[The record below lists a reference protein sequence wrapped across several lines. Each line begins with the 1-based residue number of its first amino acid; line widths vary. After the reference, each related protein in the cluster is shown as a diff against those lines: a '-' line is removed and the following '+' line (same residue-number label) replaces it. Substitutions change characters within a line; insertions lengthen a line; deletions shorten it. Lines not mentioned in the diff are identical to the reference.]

1 MQKLAPDF
9 FCKDVLELA
18 PALVGKIIVR
28 SLPDGSNIILKIHE
42 TEAYRGSEDL
52 ACHAS
57 KGRTK
62 RTEIMYQNGGTI
74 YMYLIY
80 GMYWMFNIV
89 SGEKENPQAVLIRC
103 AGEYDGPGK
112 LTRALKMD
120 KSFNGE
126 HICKSKRIYIAD
138 DNSTP
143 KVITKKRIGIDY
155 AGEEWANKL
164 WRFVLKLD

>member
-1 MQKLAPDF
+1 MQKLGPDF
-9 FCKDVLELA
+9 YKRDVLDIAQDLI
-18 PALVGKIIVR
+18 GKVIVR
-28 SLPDGSNIILKIHE
+28 TLSDETRVFIRINE
-42 TEAYRGSEDL
+42 TEAYRGTEDL

-62 RTEIMYQNGGTI
+62 RTDVMYHEGGTI

-89 SGEKENPQAVLIRC
+89 SGEINNPQAVLIRC
-103 AGEYDGPGK
+103 AGDFNGPGK
-112 LTRALKMD
+112 LTKALKMD

-126 HICKSKRIYIAD
+126 HICKSDRIYIAD
-138 DNSTP
+138 DNYTP
-143 KVITKKRIGIDY
+143 KIITKKRVGIDY

-164 WRFVLKLD
+164 WRFVLKA

>member
-1 MQKLAPDF
+1 MQKISTF
-9 FCKDVLELA
+9 FFRKDVLELA
-18 PALVGKIIVR
+18 PNLLGKIIVR
-28 SLPDGSNIILKIHE
+28 NFPDNSSLHLKILE
-42 TEAYRGSEDL
+42 TEAYRGTEDL

-62 RTEIMYQNGGTI
+62 RTDVMYHEGGTI

-89 SGEKENPQAVLIRC
+89 SGEINNPQAVLIRC
-103 AGEYDGPGK
+103 AGDFNGPGK
-112 LTRALKMD
+112 LTKALKMD

-126 HICKSKRIYIAD
+126 HICKSDRIYIAD
-138 DNSTP
+138 DNYTP
-143 KVITKKRIGIDY
+143 KIISKKRVGIDY

-164 WRFVLKLD
+164 WRFVLKA

>member
-1 MQKLAPDF
+1 MQKISTNF
-9 FCKDVLELA
+9 FRKDVLELA
-18 PALVGKIIVR
+18 PNLIGKIIVR
-28 SLPDGSNIILKIHE
+28 NFPDNSSLHLKILE
-42 TEAYRGSEDL
+42 TEAYCGTDDL

-62 RTEIMYQNGGTI
+62 RTDVMYHEGGTI

-89 SGEKENPQAVLIRC
+89 SGEINNPQAVLIRC
-103 AGEYDGPGK
+103 AGDFNGPGK
-112 LTRALKMD
+112 LTKALKMD

-126 HICKSKRIYIAD
+126 HICKSDTIYIAD
-138 DNSTP
+138 DNYTP
-143 KVITKKRIGIDY
+143 KIITKKRVGIDY

-164 WRFVLKLD
+164 WRFVLKA